1 MASNW
6 TWNNRIEKIVIL
18 DSNAIMMLFEF
29 NINLDE
35 ELKRLIGNYKII
47 IPKPIYNELKF
58 LSEKGKENKRLK
70 AKPALDFIKNFDLVD
85 IKGKPDDSLILL
97 AKKYDGIIVT
107 NDKNLRKNI
116 KKNSL
121 KTIYLR
127 NKSKLVLE

>member
-1 MASNW
+1 MASNRIR
-6 TWNNRIEKIVIL
+6 NNRTEKIVIL

-47 IPKPIYNELKF
+47 IPKTIYNELKF
-58 LSEKGKENKRLK
+58 LSENGKENKRLK
-70 AKPALDFIKNFDLVD
+70 AKPALDLIKNFKLVD
-85 IKGKPDDSLILL
+85 ADGKPDDSLIIL
-97 AKKYDGIIVT
+97 AKKYNGIIVT
-107 NDKNLRKNI
+107 NDKKLRKDI
-116 KKNSL
+116 KNNSL

>member
-1 MASNW
+1 
-6 TWNNRIEKIVIL
+6 
-18 DSNAIMMLFEF
+18 MMLFEY
-29 NINLDE
+29 NINLND
-35 ELKRLIGNYKII
+35 ELKRLLGNYKIL
-47 IPKPIYNELKF
+47 IPKTIYNELKY

-70 AKPALDFIKNFDLVD
+70 AKPALNLIKNYYLIDAE
-85 IKGKPDDSLILL
+85 GKPDDSLIIL
-97 AKKYDGIIVT
+97 AKKYNGIILT